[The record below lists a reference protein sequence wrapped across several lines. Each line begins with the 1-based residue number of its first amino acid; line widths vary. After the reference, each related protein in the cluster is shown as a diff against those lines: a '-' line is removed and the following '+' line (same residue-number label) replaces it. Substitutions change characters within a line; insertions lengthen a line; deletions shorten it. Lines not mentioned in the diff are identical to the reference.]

1 MSYPHWWIA
10 GDSSE
15 DLKNFDESHETIAVY
30 ALINIEW
37 QLGFAVDNVAIFATE
52 NMEKPHE
59 PLEKMETL
67 GMEIQKNMETSGKLT
82 ILFQGFHRFHPQ
94 NWDLAKNKCL
104 EMLISAWT
112 IGISPRTTKAW
123 WGVKLII
130 SQRGL
135 KRQKSG
141 YMMIYDVTW

>member
-37 QLGFAVDNVAIFATE
+37 QLGCAVDNVAIFATE

-59 PLEKMETL
+59 TLE
-67 GMEIQKNMETSGKLT
+67 NMETSGKLT
-82 ILFQGFHRFHPQ
+82 IFF
-94 NWDLAKNKCL
+94 
-104 EMLISAWT
+104 T
-112 IGISPRTTKAW
+112 GISS
-123 WGVKLII
+123 I
-130 SQRGL
+130 SSTELG
-135 KRQKSG
+135 
-141 YMMIYDVTW
+141 I